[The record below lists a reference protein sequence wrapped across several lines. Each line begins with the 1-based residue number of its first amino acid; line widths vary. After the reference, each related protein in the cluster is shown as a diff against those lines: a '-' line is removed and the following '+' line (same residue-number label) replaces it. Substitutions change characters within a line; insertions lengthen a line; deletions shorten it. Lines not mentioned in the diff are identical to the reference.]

1 MNSSYKNNLEYGN
14 VFESILF
21 IVKPK
26 SIVEFGILDGYSLGY
41 FLNNTTKETKIDA
54 YDIFDKFN
62 GNHAKRTVIEKYKKN
77 DNVSIRY
84 GDFYTK
90 HTDIDDN
97 SVDILHI
104 DIANTGETYIH
115 AFEFY
120 LNKLTKNGIMILEG
134 GSTKRDNVYWMKKY
148 DKPKIIK
155 VLEQY
160 KDKINIKT
168 IGDFPSITLVTKL

>member
-26 SIVEFGILDGYSLGY
+26 SIVEFGILDGYSLDY

-77 DNVSIRY
+77 DNVSIIDC
-84 GDFYTK
+84 DFYTK
-90 HTDIDDN
+90 HTDIHDN

-104 DIANTGETYIH
+104 DIANTGDTYIH

-134 GSTKRDNVYWMKKY
+134 GSTRRDNVYWMKKY

>member
-14 VFESILF
+14 IFESILF
-21 IVKPK
+21 LINPK
-26 SIVEFGILDGYSLGY
+26 SIVEFGILDGYSLDY
-41 FLNNTTKETKIDA
+41 FLNNTTKETKIYA
-54 YDIFDKFN
+54 YDIFDNFN
-62 GNHAKRTVIEKYKKN
+62 GNHAKQSVIEKYKKN

-90 HTDIDDN
+90 HEDIPDN

-104 DIANTGETYIH
+104 DIANTGETYIN

-120 LNKLTKNGIMILEG
+120 LNKLTKNSIMILEG
-134 GSTKRDNVYWMKKY
+134 GSNSRDNVYWMKQY
-148 DKPKIIK
+148 NKPKIIP
-155 VLEQY
+155 VLEKY